1 MGIHFFRNA
10 MDGGDWII
18 QEQLENSTFLA
29 TLLPENAPTST
40 FRVITASKGG
50 LKALCEIDGGEGVGM
65 DIGMDIDTEGAQV
78 RFFFLL
84 LLLFSSLSP
93 LSPLSQCTY
102 EYMGMNM

>member
-78 RFFFLL
+78 RFFFSSSSFFISLSS
-84 LLLFSSLSP
+84 FSSFSM
-93 LSPLSQCTY
+93 Y
-102 EYMGMNM
+102 I